1 MVPQGLQAAGTTNP
15 VGVPSGLQRV
25 IPGKKASMLNLFV
38 NYLTS
43 KQMLGPITRQ
53 PLNATMYVVF
63 LDRKKLSSK
72 I

>member
-25 IPGKKASMLNLFV
+25 IPGIKASMLNLFV

-43 KQMLGPITRQ
+43 KQMLGPITHQ
-53 PLNATMYVVF
+53 PLRFKNATTYVVF
-63 LDRKKLSSK
+63 LHRKN
-72 I
+72 